1 MIKQSPEERRAALRQ
16 SIKDDI
22 EIAMILFRK
31 CEEAG
36 IIKPINWES
45 SQPIST
51 WEARSDEY
59 ATLS

>member
-1 MIKQSPEERRAALRQ
+1 MVKLSPEERRAALRQ

-36 IIKPINWES
+36 IIKPIIWDNLHLKS
-45 SQPIST
+45 S
-51 WEARSDEY
+51 
-59 ATLS
+59 